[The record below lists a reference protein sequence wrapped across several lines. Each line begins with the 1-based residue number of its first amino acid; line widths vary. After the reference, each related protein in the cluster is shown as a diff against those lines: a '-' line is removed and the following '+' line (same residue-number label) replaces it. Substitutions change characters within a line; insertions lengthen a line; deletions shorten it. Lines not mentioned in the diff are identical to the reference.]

1 VVSLPTLVLVL
12 AAIAQEPSAPPPIQ
26 RPKSMGEPT
35 PPEPVAPAPVEP
47 IAPSEPIAPTEPP
60 TPSEPVTPTTSERVE
75 PTHVERVPAPIAAPL
90 GADETLSAPIDDELA
105 PPPPQQRPIS
115 RAFRRPG
122 IWVGV
127 GAGLFVA
134 STALHLAVPM
144 TTHCNPEGCDSDSLL
159 PLSLV
164 SLPVDAATMTIWGF
178 AGRSY
183 GLRDARGSSSHA
195 ELVRRRRGAL
205 GGGIALVVAGVII
218 TAGVFTRELVS
229 DLDAMLSWPHAGMR
243 IGGIALGSAG
253 AALLG
258 YAVALPRPGSN
269 TTARIGPR
277 MLRGGAAIGIDARF

>member
-1 VVSLPTLVLVL
+1 MSLPTLVLVL
-12 AAIAQEPSAPPPIQ
+12 AAIAQEPSAAPPIQ

-47 IAPSEPIAPTEPP
+47 IAPSEPSA
-60 TPSEPVTPTTSERVE
+60 PSEPVTPAPSERVE
-75 PTHVERVPAPIAAPL
+75 PTQSDPVPAPIAAPL
-90 GADETLSAPIDDELA
+90 GADESISAPIDDELA
-105 PPPPQQRPIS
+105 TPPPTQRPIS

-134 STALHLAVPM
+134 SAALHLAVPM
-144 TTHCNPEGCDSDSLL
+144 TTGCNAERCDTDGLL
-159 PLSLV
+159 ALSLV
-164 SLPVDAATMTIWGF
+164 SLPVDAATMTTWGF

-205 GGGIALVVAGVII
+205 GGGIALVAAGVIL

-229 DLDAMLSWPHAGMR
+229 DLEGMLSWSHAGMR

-258 YAVALPRPGSN
+258 YAVALPRPGSDA
-269 TTARIGPR
+269 TVRLGPR
-277 MLRGGAAIGIDARF
+277 MLRGGAALGVDARF